1 MLNVQWETST
11 LSFKKN
17 LRKDDN
23 DMDNSYKRLEKSS
36 TNRMI
41 CGVCG
46 GIGNYFNID
55 PTIIR
60 LLMVIFGCTG
70 TGIVAYFIAAIV
82 IPNEGE
88 GR

>member
-17 LRKDDN
+17 LRKDEN

-60 LLMVIFGCTG
+60 LLMVIFGCTV

>member
-17 LRKDDN
+17 LRKDEN

-60 LLMVIFGCTG
+60 HLMVIICCTG
-70 TGIVAYFIAAIV
+70 TGIFAYIIATIV

-88 GR
+88 G